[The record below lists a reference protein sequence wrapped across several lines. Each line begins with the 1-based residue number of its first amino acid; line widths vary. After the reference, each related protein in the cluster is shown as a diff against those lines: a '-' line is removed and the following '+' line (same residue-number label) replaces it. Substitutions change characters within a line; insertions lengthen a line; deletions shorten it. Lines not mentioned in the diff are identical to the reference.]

1 MPQEEEAA
9 GRGESE
15 VQPLIQEHPHVS
27 HQVIMMMIMAM
38 MMEMM
43 MMIVMVRMRLIRFSD
58 HVDIFKIGE
67 KSAIG
72 DCVAKVL
79 MQFCN

>member
-27 HQVIMMMIMAM
+27 HQVHDD
-38 MMEMM
+38 
-43 MMIVMVRMRLIRFSD
+43 D
-58 HVDIFKIGE
+58 HAEDYDEQGE
-67 KSAIG
+67 DEAHQ
-72 DCVAKVL
+72 V
-79 MQFCN
+79 F

>member
-27 HQVIMMMIMAM
+27 HQVRDDDVCHGDDDGDDD
-38 MMEMM
+38 EQ
-43 MMIVMVRMRLIRFSD
+43 
-58 HVDIFKIGE
+58 GE
-67 KSAIG
+67 DEAHQVFLS
-72 DCVAKVL
+72 C
-79 MQFCN
+79 